1 MNKNGINNNDIN
13 KKFEFLTNEIKL
25 LKDEDVKNKITIK
38 KNVENIINLNYQ
50 LMELKRF
57 IHEIKE
63 KYDQQY
69 KYLLN
74 IILERKDNEKKN
86 KIKIDKINNI
96 EGININQNDNKN
108 DKKLLIK
115 DKFYFTP
122 KGKDKISNFQKGTLE
137 EKFEIKLVDLIFDEN
152 INYKKNDLNNF
163 RKISTALIIKGKKP
177 GEIVDYFFN
186 KNINNFYDEI
196 NQEQMFIIESKKTM
210 FFLIFADIQNVLL
223 LKGIDKI
230 KIDEFIKELREICG
244 IIQEDIKNEDL
255 MKEIKNN
262 KYNRTNT
269 IKSILLKMKLI

>member
-1 MNKNGINNNDIN
+1 MNKNEININDIN
-13 KKFEFLTNEIKL
+13 KKLEFLTNEIKL

-50 LMELKRF
+50 LMELKRL

-63 KYDQQY
+63 KYDQKY

-86 KIKIDKINNI
+86 EIKIDKINNI

>member
-1 MNKNGINNNDIN
+1 
-13 KKFEFLTNEIKL
+13 
-25 LKDEDVKNKITIK
+25 
-38 KNVENIINLNYQ
+38 
-50 LMELKRF
+50 MELKIF

-86 KIKIDKINNI
+86 EIKIDKINNI

-163 RKISTALIIKGKKP
+163 RKISTALLIKGKKP

-223 LKGIDKI
+223 LMLKT
-230 KIDEFIKELREICG
+230 LRMYNV
-244 IIQEDIKNEDL
+244 DS
-255 MKEIKNN
+255 
-262 KYNRTNT
+262 KY
-269 IKSILLKMKLI
+269 